1 MRVDLPTSSTHES
14 SACAAAAHPRAA
26 RAIGLAAATAIDV
39 RVVIDRDD
47 LDASLSLVDPVDDT
61 KVTAPATGPPLEA
74 ERHRRGLVPEHLL
87 DDLHIRLG
95 RDGEVGCGAVAS
107 AG

>member
-1 MRVDLPTSSTHES
+1 
-14 SACAAAAHPRAA
+14 
-26 RAIGLAAATAIDV
+26 
-39 RVVIDRDD
+39 
-47 LDASLSLVDPVDDT
+47 
-61 KVTAPATGPPLEA
+61 
-74 ERHRRGLVPEHLL
+74 VPEHLL